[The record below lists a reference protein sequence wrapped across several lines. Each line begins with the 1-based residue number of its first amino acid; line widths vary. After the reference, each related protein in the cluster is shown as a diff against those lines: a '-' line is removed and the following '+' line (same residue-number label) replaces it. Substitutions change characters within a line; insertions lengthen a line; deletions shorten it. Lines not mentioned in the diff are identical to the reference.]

1 MDYVKNLR
9 EMVGHRPLILPGA
22 VVIIEND
29 RGEILLQHRRDGDW
43 GLPGGLMELGE
54 SYEETARREVWEE
67 TGLRI
72 GELTFVD
79 VFSGP
84 EYYLKVENGDEL
96 YSVTAVF
103 TTRKYQGTL
112 KVDLQESIKM
122 EFFRLNDLPTGLTAT
137 YQHFVDTYLKK
148 QGRKCTYNE
157 MI

>member
-103 TTRKYQGTL
+103 ATRKYQGTL

-122 EFFRLNDLPTGLTAT
+122 EFFKLTDLPTGLTAN

-148 QGRKCTYNE
+148 QGRKCT
-157 MI
+157 